1 MDVLVYVDPSP
12 RGEWALAL
20 AAQLAAGPVRRR
32 FRLLATVEDVANA
45 PDLLARAGARLGDVE
60 VTTVTRAGP
69 AERAVIGEARAQAWG
84 LVVVPPAGR
93 GALVRML
100 RGSRVATVVRSV
112 EAPVLVARRPPARVE
127 RVLAALS
134 GGRTTD
140 AVVDA
145 ALDWEND
152 GAHVDFIHVAAE
164 VAVPGEDRHDAPK
177 DFDRVRTVLV
187 ARGRVDALLRHEGPV
202 VDEVLDAFEAG
213 AYHLLV
219 VGARGEDDTG
229 FGREDVTE
237 RLLLRCPASTLVVP
251 RPPTRRETGAG
262 PAPAAPGLTG
272 ERESV

>member
-20 AAQLAAGPVRRR
+20 AAPLAAPPVRRVH
-32 FRLLATVEDVANA
+32 LLATVEDAANE
-45 PDLLARAGARLGDVE
+45 PDLLARARARLGEEVE
-60 VTTVTRAGP
+60 VTTGTREGP
-69 AERAVIGEARAQAWG
+69 AERAVIAEVGARPWD

-93 GALVRML
+93 GALARML

-112 EAPVLVARRPPARVE
+112 EAPVLVARRPPPRVE

-134 GGRTTD
+134 GGRSTKPV
-140 AVVDA
+140 AAA
-145 ALDWEND
+145 ALRWEER
-152 GAHVDFIHVAAE
+152 GARVDFVHVAAE
-164 VAVPGEDRHDAPK
+164 VAVPGEEHRHDRPGGLV
-177 DFDRVRTVLV
+177 RVRAALQD
-187 ARGRVDALLRHEGPV
+187 RGRPDALLLREGPV

-251 RPPTRRETGAG
+251 RAPIPPPG
-262 PAPAAPGLTG
+262 PGRA
-272 ERESV
+272 

>member
-20 AAQLAAGPVRRR
+20 AVPLAAPPLRRVH
-32 FRLLATVEDVANA
+32 LLATVEDAANE
-45 PDLLARAGARLGDVE
+45 PDLLARARARFGDEVE
-60 VTTVTRAGP
+60 VTTGTREGP
-69 AERAVIGEARAQAWG
+69 AERAVIAEVGARTWD

-93 GALVRML
+93 GALARML

-127 RVLAALS
+127 RVLAAVS
-134 GGRTTD
+134 GGRSTGPV
-140 AVVDA
+140 AAA
-145 ALDWEND
+145 ALGWEAR
-152 GAHVDFIHVAAE
+152 GARVDFVHVAAE
-164 VAVPGEDRHDAPK
+164 VAVPGEHRHDRPGGLG
-177 DFDRVRTVLV
+177 RVRAALQD
-187 ARGRVDALLRHEGPV
+187 RGRPDALLLREGPV

-219 VGARGEDDTG
+219 VGGRGEDDTG

-251 RPPTRRETGAG
+251 RAPIPPPG
-262 PAPAAPGLTG
+262 PGRA
-272 ERESV
+272 

>member
-12 RGEWALAL
+12 RGDWALAL
-20 AAQLAAGPVRRR
+20 AAQLAAGPARR
-32 FRLLATVEDVANA
+32 FRLLATVEDAANE
-45 PDLLARAGARLGDVE
+45 PGLLARARARLGDVE
-60 VTTVTRAGP
+60 VATVTREGP
-69 AERAVIGEARAQAWG
+69 AERAVIAEARAQAWS

-134 GGRTTD
+134 GGRSTE

-145 ALDWEND
+145 ALEWEKD
-152 GAHVDFIHVAAE
+152 GAQVDFVHVAAE
-164 VAVPGEDRHDAPK
+164 VAVPGEDRRDAPR
-177 DFDRVRTVLV
+177 DLERVRAVLV
-187 ARGRVDALLRHEGPV
+187 ARGRVDALLRREGPV

-213 AYHLLV
+213 AHHLLV

-251 RPPTRRETGAG
+251 RPPARG
-262 PAPAAPGLTG
+262 
-272 ERESV
+272 

>member
-20 AAQLAAGPVRRR
+20 AAQLAVGPSRR
-32 FRLLATVEDVANA
+32 FRLLATVEDAA
-45 PDLLARAGARLGDVE
+45 AGPGLLARGRASLGDAAD
-60 VTTVTRAGP
+60 VTTATREGP
-69 AERAVIGEARAQAWG
+69 AERAVIAEARSRPWD

-93 GALVRML
+93 GAVVRML

-112 EAPVLVARRPPARVE
+112 EAPVLVARRPPARVA

-134 GGRTTD
+134 GGRSTPP
-140 AVVDA
+140 VVAA
-145 ALDWEND
+145 ALAWEEL
-152 GAHVDFIHVAAE
+152 GARVDFVHVTAE
-164 VAVPGEDRHDAPK
+164 VAVPGEARREGPK
-177 DFDRVRTVLV
+177 GLERVRAAL
-187 ARGRVDALLRHEGPV
+187 AGRGRAEALLLREGPV

-251 RPPTRRETGAG
+251 RD
-262 PAPAAPGLTG
+262 PARG
-272 ERESV
+272 